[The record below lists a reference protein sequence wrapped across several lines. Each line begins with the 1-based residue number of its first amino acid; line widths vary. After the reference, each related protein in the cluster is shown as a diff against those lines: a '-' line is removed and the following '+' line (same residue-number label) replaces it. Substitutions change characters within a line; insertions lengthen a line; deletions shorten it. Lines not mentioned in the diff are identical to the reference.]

1 MSEQVSLRKLFV
13 RALLQRR
20 TWGWRA
26 ELRKAS
32 STAPSHARS
41 HGKNGGSAGQGL
53 RFVVLFSA
61 KVNARNVS
69 GPLFRDEDR
78 RSGIGA
84 TLPANG
90 LSAN

>member
-1 MSEQVSLRKLFV
+1 
-13 RALLQRR
+13 
-20 TWGWRA
+20 
-26 ELRKAS
+26 
-32 STAPSHARS
+32 
-41 HGKNGGSAGQGL
+41 
-53 RFVVLFSA
+53 VVLFSA

-84 TLPANG
+84 MLPANG